1 MGIAI
6 AIQKMT
12 PPKTSEAVTGAA
24 LPTIWLMLWRFW
36 NECPRF
42 WWYTSRQRKR
52 PYWTYTGLSVP
63 RKCSAC
69 LILSGVARCPA
80 ASLAGFAGTMKKIT

>member
-1 MGIAI
+1 MAILSKSERGLSAERMPMGIAT

-36 NECPRF
+36 NERPRL
-42 WWYTSRQRKR
+42 W
-52 PYWTYTGLSVP
+52 
-63 RKCSAC
+63 C
-69 LILSGVARCPA
+69 
-80 ASLAGFAGTMKKIT
+80 